1 MSYIN
6 EKYGRTEKFIAFNVS
21 YYDRKDSPKTYKNG
35 AAADRY
41 ASKCAAN
48 GRLCALN
55 GLAITEDGCEWVE
68 IAAC

>member
-21 YYDRKDSPKTYKNG
+21 YYNREEAPKTYKNG

-41 ASKCAAN
+41 ARKCAAN
-48 GRLCALN
+48 GRFCALN
-55 GLAITEDGCEWVE
+55 GLAITEDGSEWVE